1 MVMSARPEQDRW
13 SRFYKTDNPQSP
25 QNILANRTDVFVEI
39 KRVSF
44 LGGNVA
50 QVYFTK
56 ESVTGSNSTKTDA
69 VATIKYKVDGTPSKE
84 VDRFKNPLGYQV
96 ERSEESRVGTECVS
110 TCRSRWWADHLKKK
124 KNKHK
129 DAAKETE
136 A

>member
-69 VATIKYKVDGTPSKE
+69 VATIKYTVDGTPSKE

-96 ERSEESRVGTECVS
+96 ESYR
-110 TCRSRWWADHLKKK
+110 ADV
-124 KNKHK
+124 
-129 DAAKETE
+129 EVPQ
-136 A
+136 